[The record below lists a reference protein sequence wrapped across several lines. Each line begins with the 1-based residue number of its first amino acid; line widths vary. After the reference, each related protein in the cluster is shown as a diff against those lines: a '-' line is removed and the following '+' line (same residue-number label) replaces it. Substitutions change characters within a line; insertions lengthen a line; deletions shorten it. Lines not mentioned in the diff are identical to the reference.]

1 MKGDIRKARKKT
13 SLTKEF
19 KHKLV
24 IAGLQ
29 VMTNDKI
36 PAGVMVVSP
45 AEGERLAELV
55 ASATANAKP
64 TDETQKE
71 GE

>member
-19 KHKLV
+19 NHKLV

-36 PAGVMVVSP
+36 PSGVMVVSP
-45 AEGERLAELV
+45 AEGERLAQLV
-55 ASATANAKP
+55 ADATANAKP
-64 TDETQKE
+64 KDETQKE
-71 GE
+71 G